1 MPVETLLR
9 RPVYTLPGDAS
20 CREAAE
26 LLRDAGVGCVVV
38 AEEERPLGIVTD
50 RDLVVRVMA
59 PGRDPE
65 KTRLREVMSGDPVFL
80 ANVRGLDEVFATMR
94 QQRVR
99 RIPVVD
105 AAGRLEGV
113 IALDDLLPLLSD
125 QLGDLAQAIRGALQT
140 P

>member
-38 AEEERPLGIVTD
+38 AEDERPLGIVTD

-80 ANVRGLDEVFATMR
+80 ANGRGLDEVFATMR

-113 IALDDLLPLLSD
+113 VALDDLLPLLSD